1 MRSKVHRPRMVRFFG
16 FKTNAGFD
24 EYPRPRFGFHNLF
37 NAGED
42 SYSSEAVDGP
52 ALVQGVYIP
61 EDVGQMYED
70 DVLLRQLVDGK
81 MKMM

>member
-1 MRSKVHRPRMVRFFG
+1 MIRFFG
-16 FKTNAGFD
+16 FKTNAGVD
-24 EYPRPRFGFHNLF
+24 EYPHPRFGFHNLF

-42 SYSSEAVDGP
+42 SYSSAQEGGH

-70 DVLLRQLVDGK
+70 DVLLR
-81 MKMM
+81 